1 MELTGRVVAVL
12 QEQRFNGKNGEVVKN
27 CFILQTNG
35 QYPKNVAFNV
45 IDSNGHDKWSS
56 MRQVVVVNANVV
68 VSFEVSSREY
78 NGKWFTQCDAY
89 RVNLLSAPQQQAVP
103 QSAATSNS
111 NDNNNGGDPLPF

>member
-56 MRQVVVVNANVV
+56 MRQVVVANANVV

-89 RVNLLSAPQQQAVP
+89 RVNLLSAPQQQVAP
-103 QSAATSNS
+103 QSAASNS
-111 NDNNNGGDPLPF
+111 NNNGGDPLPF